1 MSKISKHITYK
12 EATKSATALRL
23 GIENTPND
31 YELQNMELIAEKVF
45 EPLRRAVNG
54 PIKINSFFR
63 CEELNKAIG
72 GSNRSQHCQ
81 GRAIDIDDFYGYVSN
96 SYMYYYIKDNL
107 DFDQLIWEFGT
118 DTNPDWVH
126 VSYVD
131 GDSNNVTFDGSGY
144 ATGYFYLDQTGSSR
158 TFNIQQ
164 LSTLDND
171 WLRITSSGNS
181 GTVCVIQ
188 NDGGSAVGC

>member
-1 MSKISKHITYK
+1 MNLISKHITYK
-12 EATKSATALRL
+12 EATRSVTALRL
-23 GIENTPND
+23 GIENVPNE

-54 PIKINSFFR
+54 PIKINSFYR

-72 GSNRSQHCQ
+72 GSSKSQHCQ
-81 GRAIDIDDFYGYVSN
+81 GRAIDIDDVYGYVSN

-118 DTNPDWVH
+118 DTEPDWVH

-131 GDSNNVTFDGSGY
+131 GDSNRKRCLLAYKENGKTKYKDISHV
-144 ATGYFYLDQTGSSR
+144 
-158 TFNIQQ
+158 
-164 LSTLDND
+164 
-171 WLRITSSGNS
+171 
-181 GTVCVIQ
+181 
-188 NDGGSAVGC
+188 

>member
-1 MSKISKHITYK
+1 MNSISKHITYK
-12 EATKSATALRL
+12 EATRSVTALRL
-23 GIENTPND
+23 GIENVPNE

-72 GSNRSQHCQ
+72 GSSKSQHCQ
-81 GRAIDIDDFYGYVSN
+81 GRAIDIDDVYGYVSN

-118 DTNPDWVH
+118 DTEPDWVH

-131 GDSNNVTFDGSGY
+131 GDSNRKRCLLAYKENGKTKYKDISHV
-144 ATGYFYLDQTGSSR
+144 
-158 TFNIQQ
+158 
-164 LSTLDND
+164 
-171 WLRITSSGNS
+171 
-181 GTVCVIQ
+181 
-188 NDGGSAVGC
+188 